1 MVMEYSLLLILWSS
15 SLDSSLVSNLASLLV
30 LSLPSPSRFL
40 CKANIWNLKSANRIW
55 LRPTVSSRPS
65 VSLESSHVVGV
76 VVKAVLFSS
85 THSSLVSSL
94 VNLSLVN
101 PSSLVYPCLV
111 YFLLSKFFRRP
122 QVIPQDLVSLPSLLS
137 QPW

>member
-1 MVMEYSLLLILWSS
+1 MVVEYSLLLVLWSS
-15 SLDSSLVSNLASLLV
+15 SLDSSLVSNMASLLV
-30 LSLPSPSRFL
+30 LSLPFL
-40 CKANIWNLKSANRIW
+40 YKASIGDLKSSNRICF
-55 LRPTVSSRPS
+55 RPSVSPRPS

-85 THSSLVSSL
+85 TRISLVSIL

-101 PSSLVYPCLV
+101 PSGLVYPCLV
-111 YFLLSKFFRRP
+111 YFLLSKFFRRH
-122 QVIPQDLVSLPSLLS
+122 QLIPQDLVSLPSLLS

>member
-1 MVMEYSLLLILWSS
+1 MVVEYSLLLVLWSS
-15 SLDSSLVSNLASLLV
+15 SLDSSLVSNMASLLV
-30 LSLPSPSRFL
+30 LSLPSPISFL
-40 CKANIWNLKSANRIW
+40 CKASLWDLKSANRIW

-85 THSSLVSSL
+85 THINLVSIL
-94 VNLSLVN
+94 ANLSLVN
-101 PSSLVYPCLV
+101 PSGLVYPCLV
-111 YFLLSKFFRRP
+111 YFLLSKFFRRH
-122 QVIPQDLVSLPSLLS
+122 QLIPQDLVSLPSLLS

>member
-1 MVMEYSLLLILWSS
+1 M
-15 SLDSSLVSNLASLLV
+15 DSSLVSNLESLLV
-30 LSLPSPSRFL
+30 LSLPSPSRLL
-40 CKANIWNLKSANRIW
+40 CKISLWDLKSSNRIW
-55 LRPTVSSRPS
+55 LRPPVTSRSS

-76 VVKAVLFSS
+76 VVEALLFSS
-85 THSSLVSSL
+85 THISLVSSL
-94 VNLSLVN
+94 FHLSLVN
-101 PSSLVYPCLV
+101 PSSLVYPYLV

>member
-1 MVMEYSLLLILWSS
+1 MAVKYSLLLVLWSR
-15 SLDSSLVSNLASLLV
+15 SLDSNMARFLV
-30 LSLPSPSRFL
+30 LSLPFL
-40 CKANIWNLKSANRIW
+40 YKASIGDLKSSNRICF
-55 LRPTVSSRPS
+55 RPSVSPRPS

-85 THSSLVSSL
+85 THISLVSIL

-101 PSSLVYPCLV
+101 PSGLVYPCLV
-111 YFLLSKFFRRP
+111 YFLLSKFLGNINFS
-122 QVIPQDLVSLPSLLS
+122 QDLVSLPSLLS